1 MDSDP
6 RGVPAGV
13 AAAAVVLGLMTFC
26 GLLIV
31 AFSSFA
37 LFVAHSPI
45 IPRIPS
51 VRIIA
56 GGLDALILALVIL
69 GACTVV
75 GLFRLK
81 AWARYSITLL
91 GLLDLL
97 VFALMTA
104 GVLVGRV
111 KSGMATM
118 PIPNNPSLTLGDIL
132 LWLAGFYAA
141 LALVGVWWMIY
152 FNTGRVRK
160 LFAAPQ
166 TKPAPGDA
174 QSQSFLQSP

>member
-1 MDSDP
+1 MDNDS

-13 AAAAVVLGLMTFC
+13 AAAAVVLGLLTFC

-31 AFSSFA
+31 AFSTFA
-37 LFVAHSPI
+37 LFIAHSAI
-45 IPRIPS
+45 IPRIAS
-51 VRIIA
+51 VRIVA

-81 AWARYSITLL
+81 VWARYSITLL

-97 VFALMTA
+97 VFALMCV

-111 KSGMATM
+111 KSGMASM
-118 PIPNNPSLTLGDIL
+118 PIPNNPNITLGDIL
-132 LWLAGFYAA
+132 LWLAAFFAA
-141 LALVGVWWMIY
+141 LALVGLWWMIY

-160 LFAAPQ
+160 LFAASR
-166 TKPAPGDA
+166 TNPAPG
-174 QSQSFLQSP
+174 QSFLNSP